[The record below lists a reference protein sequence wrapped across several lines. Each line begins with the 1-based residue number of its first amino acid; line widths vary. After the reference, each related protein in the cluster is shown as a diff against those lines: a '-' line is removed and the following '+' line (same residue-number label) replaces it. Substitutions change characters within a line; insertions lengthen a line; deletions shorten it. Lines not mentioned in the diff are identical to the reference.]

1 MRLKPLA
8 TYYTT
13 YSAATTAVYE
23 RVELMG
29 YTIDEDDWFRK
40 VNLGGK
46 PKPGESKDS
55 SCITL
60 YKDGKEQRKTLHIQ
74 VYRIE
79 MPDNF
84 AYDRFELN
92 WYIS

>member
-8 TYYTT
+8 TYYST

-29 YTIDEDDWFRK
+29 YTIDEDDWFSK

-46 PKPGESKDS
+46 PKPGEAKDS
-55 SCITL
+55 RCITL
-60 YKDGKEQRKTLHIQ
+60 YKNGKEQRKTLHIQ
-74 VYRIE
+74 VYRIGVPE
-79 MPDNF
+79 P
-84 AYDRFELN
+84 YLPDRFELV
-92 WYIS
+92 WYIA

>member
-1 MRLKPLA
+1 MKKPGI
-8 TYYTT
+8 YYDT

-23 RVELMG
+23 YVESQG
-29 YTIDEDDWFRK
+29 YKIDEDDWFQK

-46 PKPGESKDS
+46 PKAGTTKS
-55 SCITL
+55 SNGISL
-60 YKDGKEQRKTLHIQ
+60 SKDGKLLRKCLHIQ

-79 MPDNF
+79 MPPEFPTDK
-84 AYDRFELN
+84 YELN